1 LNRAASELHLIPVG
15 DSVKS
20 LVRDFRFA
28 GRMVSKSPGVTA
40 VAVLALAVG
49 IGVNASCFVWLDAL
63 VLHPLP
69 FPNIARIMTLWET
82 IPKLRAE
89 RDAVAPA
96 NFLDWKEQSRSFEE
110 IAAYQPWD
118 VNLTGVSDSERIQA
132 CLASPRFFALLGMKP
147 VLGRTFLNDE
157 AEPARDGAVVLSH
170 GFWERRFASA
180 PDAVG
185 KQLSLGGRSYTVVGV
200 MPADFDFPLAT
211 ELWAPLALAGEEKS
225 QRAVHGLLVL
235 GRLKSGTPV
244 AQARAEMETIA
255 RRLEQ
260 QYPQTNE
267 ARGVKIVPVRELT
280 NNVTDGFVMTLV
292 GAAAFV
298 LLLACANVANMQLA
312 RATARQQEMAVR
324 AALGASRFHIARQ
337 LIVESTVIASL
348 GGGLGLWLAMWN
360 VDFQK
365 SNVPA
370 QVLKWVA
377 GMRNLHMDS
386 SAVIFTLASS
396 LVAGVLCSLPAIGQI
411 LFGKTTAGLA
421 ETLKEGGRTSSG
433 GPTRGRLRSALVV
446 AEVALALVLL
456 VGAGLMVKTFQGML
470 ALNTGFNPKNLLTM
484 RVALPAS
491 QYGGSTQIAAF
502 YDRALR
508 ELEGIPEVKAAGAS
522 GYVGTAEGLYIQG
535 RPEPRPGEPRPT
547 IRAVS
552 EHYFQALGI
561 PVFEGRS
568 ISRQDGAESLHVAV
582 VSESVARHYWP
593 ASNAVG
599 GRIKLGSSQSPWLT
613 VVGVCGDTKDW
624 FTGAPQ
630 PAAYVSYL
638 QTSQLSMLLLMR
650 TIGDPMQIAS
660 AARAGIHA
668 VDRNQPVYDLKSMEE
683 SISEQTSG
691 VRSATITMSTYAA
704 IALLLAVVGIY
715 AVIAYSVAQRTH
727 EIGLRLALG
736 AGPGNIVRM
745 VVGQAI
751 RLAAIGLAIGIPVAF
766 ILTRLMASALYGVVS
781 VDALTFVAFTLA
793 LAAAALFAGYIP
805 ARRATRVDP
814 VIALHHE

>member
-1 LNRAASELHLIPVG
+1 MGNPV
-15 DSVKS
+15 KN

-28 GRMVSKSPGVTA
+28 GRVLSRSPGATA

-63 VLHPLP
+63 VLYPLP
-69 FPNIARIMTLWET
+69 FPNLERIMTLWET

-96 NFLDWKEQSRSFEE
+96 NFLDWKEQSRSFDQM
-110 IAAYQPWD
+110 AAYQPWD
-118 VNLTGVSDSERIQA
+118 VNLTGVGDPERVQA
-132 CLASPRFFALLGMKP
+132 CLVSPRFFALLGMKP

-157 AEPARDGAVVLSH
+157 AEPARDGVVVLSH
-170 GFWERRFASA
+170 GFWQRRLASA

-185 KQLSLGGRSYTVVGV
+185 KQLSLGGRGYTVVGV

-211 ELWAPLALAGEEKS
+211 ELWAPLTFAGEEKS
-225 QRAVHGLLVL
+225 ERAVHNLLVL
-235 GRLKSGTPV
+235 GRLKSGTPM
-244 AQARAEMETIA
+244 AHARAEMETIA

-267 ARGVKIVPVRELT
+267 ARSVKIVPVRELT
-280 NNVTDGFVMTLV
+280 NNVTDRFVMMLV
-292 GAAAFV
+292 GAAVFV
-298 LLLACANVANMQLA
+298 LLLACANVANLQLA

-337 LIVESTVIASL
+337 LIVESIVIASL
-348 GGGLGLWLAMWN
+348 GGGLGLWLAIWN
-360 VDFQK
+360 VDFQR

-377 GMRNLHMDS
+377 GMRNLHIDA
-386 SAVIFTLASS
+386 SAVIFTLAAS
-396 LVAGVLCSLPAIGQI
+396 LVAGILCSLPSIGQL
-411 LFGKTTAGLA
+411 LFGKTIAGLA
-421 ETLKEGGRTSSG
+421 EALKEGGRTSTN
-433 GPTRGRLRSALVV
+433 GPARGRLRSALVV

-470 ALNTGFNPKNLLTM
+470 ALNAGFNPKNLLTM
-484 RVALPAS
+484 RVALPAA
-491 QYGGSTQIAAF
+491 QYRGSAQIAAF

-508 ELEGIPEVKAAGAS
+508 GMGSIPEVKAAGAS
-522 GYVGTAEGLYIQG
+522 GYLGTPEGLFIEG
-535 RPEPRPGEPRPT
+535 RPAPRPGEPRPT

-561 PVFEGRS
+561 PVLEGRS
-568 ISRQDGAESLHVAV
+568 ISRQDGAESTRVAL

-593 ASNAVG
+593 ASDAVG
-599 GRIKLGSSQSPWLT
+599 RRIKLGNSQSPWLT

-630 PAAYVSYL
+630 PAAYVPFL
-638 QTSQLSMLLLMR
+638 QAPQLSMLLLMR
-650 TIGDPMQIAS
+650 TVGDPMQIAS
-660 AARAGIHA
+660 AARAGIQA

-683 SISEQTSG
+683 SIAEQTSG
-691 VRSATITMSTYAA
+691 VRSSAITMSTYAA
-704 IALLLAVVGIY
+704 IALLLAVTGIH

-736 AGPGNIVRM
+736 AGQGDIVRM
-745 VVGQAI
+745 VVGQAF
-751 RLAAIGLAIGIPVAF
+751 RLAAIGLTIGIPIAF
-766 ILTRLMASALYGVVS
+766 ALTRVMANALYGVVS
-781 VDALTFVAFTLA
+781 VDALTFVAFTLT

>member
-1 LNRAASELHLIPVG
+1 MGVPV
-15 DSVKS
+15 KN
-20 LVRDFRFA
+20 LLRDFRFA
-28 GRMVSKSPGVTA
+28 GRVLAKSPGATS

-69 FPNIARIMTLWET
+69 YPNIERIMTLWET

-89 RDAVAPA
+89 RDAVASA
-96 NFLDWKEQSRSFEE
+96 NFLDWREQSRSFDEV
-110 IAAYQPWD
+110 AAYQPWD
-118 VNLTGVSDSERIQA
+118 VNLTGVGDPERIQA

-147 VLGRTFLNDE
+147 ALGRTFLNDE
-157 AEPARDGAVVLSH
+157 AEPARDGVVVLSH
-170 GFWERRFASA
+170 GFWQRRFASA

-211 ELWAPLALAGEEKS
+211 ELWAPLTFANDEKS
-225 QRAVHGLLVL
+225 QRAVHNLLVL

-255 RRLEQ
+255 HRLEQ

-267 ARGVKIVPVRELT
+267 ARSVKIVPVRELT
-280 NNVTDGFVMTLV
+280 NNVTDHFVMILV

-298 LLLACANVANMQLA
+298 LLLACANVANLQLA
-312 RATARQQEMAVR
+312 RATGRQQEMAVR
-324 AALGASRFHIARQ
+324 AALGASRFRIARQ
-337 LIVESTVIASL
+337 LIVESIVIASL
-348 GGGLGLWLAMWN
+348 GGGLGLWLAIWN

-365 SNVPA
+365 SNVPE

-377 GMRNLHMDS
+377 GMRNLHID
-386 SAVIFTLASS
+386 ANVVAFTLAAS
-396 LVAGVLCSLPAIGQI
+396 LVAGILCSLPSIGQL

-421 ETLKEGGRTSSG
+421 EALKEGGRTSSD
-433 GPTRGRLRSALVV
+433 GPGRSRLRSALVV

-470 ALNTGFNPKNLLTM
+470 AINAGFNPKNLLTM
-484 RVALPAS
+484 SVALPAS
-491 QYGGSTQIAAF
+491 QYRGNAQIAAF

-508 ELEGIPEVKAAGAS
+508 GLESIPEVKAAGAS
-522 GYVGTAEGLYIQG
+522 GYFGTAEGLYIEG

-552 EHYFQALGI
+552 EHYFQAIGI
-561 PVFEGRS
+561 PIVEERS
-568 ISRQDGAESLHVAV
+568 ISRQDGAESPRIAL

-593 ASNAVG
+593 ASDAVG
-599 GRIKLGSSQSPWLT
+599 RRIKLGNAQSPWLT
-613 VVGVCGDTKDW
+613 VVGVCGDIKDW
-624 FTGAPQ
+624 FTGEPQ
-630 PAAYVSYL
+630 PAAYVPYP
-638 QTSQLSMLLLMR
+638 QTPQLSMQLLMR
-650 TIGDPMQIAS
+650 TVGDPMQIAN
-660 AARAGIHA
+660 AARAEVHD

-691 VRSATITMSTYAA
+691 VRSAAITMSTYAA
-704 IALLLAVVGIY
+704 IALLLAVTGIY

-736 AGPGNIVRM
+736 AGHGDIVRM
-745 VVGQAI
+745 VVGQAF

-766 ILTRLMASALYGVVS
+766 ILTRIMASALYGVVS
-781 VDALTFVAFTLA
+781 VDALTFVAFTFA